1 MALLGRESISFN
13 QTEEFNLYLSFF
25 LPDVMIVN
33 RHNYFDR
40 LKNFDVRV
48 GVNKDNLQNPTC
60 HDRVRTVGQ
69 GQALRV
75 QCDPPI
81 PGRYVSVQMFGEG
94 ILTMCEVTVYSR
106 VGKCKNERTKNTINW
121 HATQQSAYFKTLSH
135 LARGRLSHTRYAL
148 RFPQG
153 QFTPLTHVK

>member
-1 MALLGRESISFN
+1 
-13 QTEEFNLYLSFF
+13 
-25 LPDVMIVN
+25 MIVN
-33 RHNYFDR
+33 RHNYFER

-94 ILTMCEVTVYSR
+94 ILSMCEVTVYSR
-106 VGKCKNERTKNTINW
+106 VGKCVGNCLKINEQTKNKLTCLILFTANSLCFYLNIARNSRVLWFGITTISSVSLN
-121 HATQQSAYFKTLSH
+121 KLS
-135 LARGRLSHTRYAL
+135 
-148 RFPQG
+148 
-153 QFTPLTHVK
+153 PLT

>member
-1 MALLGRESISFN
+1 
-13 QTEEFNLYLSFF
+13 
-25 LPDVMIVN
+25 MIVN
-33 RHNYFDR
+33 RHNYFER
-40 LKNFDVRV
+40 LTNFDVRI

-94 ILTMCEVTVYSR
+94 ILTLCEVTVYSR
-106 VGKCKNERTKNTINW
+106 VGKSVDCYAVNFSLKKESILVRCEAPTAWKGVS
-121 HATQQSAYFKTLSH
+121 HACRKV
-135 LARGRLSHTRYAL
+135 R
-148 RFPQG
+148 
-153 QFTPLTHVK
+153 